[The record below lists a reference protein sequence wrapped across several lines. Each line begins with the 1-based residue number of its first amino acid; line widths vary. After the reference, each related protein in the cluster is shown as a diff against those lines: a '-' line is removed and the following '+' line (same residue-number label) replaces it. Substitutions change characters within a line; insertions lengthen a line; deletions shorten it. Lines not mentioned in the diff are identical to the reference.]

1 VCQVAPYLYL
11 AINVKQ
17 ELLVFVI
24 GLGVGV
30 AALLGT
36 LRFVN
41 GWSLKPLIYG
51 SMVPCILL
59 AMYMHWYVFMYTFVC
74 VCVCVGIM
82 HWCVCVC
89 VCVCVC
95 ACVLFYLYTIQT
107 VYRYY
112 INATQTVCIFYIYA
126 LQTTFENGS
135 PFTTHSQKSALY
147 VHTYKA
153 TLYRLLYRMHTPI
166 HAHTRSLCALYVYT

>member
-59 AMYMHWYVFMYTFVC
+59 AMYMHWYVYMYTRVC
-74 VCVCVGIM
+74 VCMRVYNAL
-82 HWCVCVC
+82 VCVC
-89 VCVCVC
+89 VCVCVRVHC
-95 ACVLFYLYTIQT
+95 
-107 VYRYY
+107 
-112 INATQTVCIFYIYA
+112 YIYKIQR
-126 LQTTFENGS
+126 LCIYTT
-135 PFTTHSQKSALY
+135 Y
-147 VHTYKA
+147 M
-153 TLYRLLYRMHTPI
+153 LYRLLSRTGLP
-166 HAHTRSLCALYVYT
+166 

>member
-1 VCQVAPYLYL
+1 MCQDAPYLYLAINVKQELLVFVNFFFFMCQVAPYLYL

-59 AMYMHWYVFMYTFVC
+59 AMYMHWYVCMYTC
-74 VCVCVGIM
+74 VCVCV
-82 HWCVCVC
+82 
-89 VCVCVC
+89 
-95 ACVLFYLYTIQT
+95 
-107 VYRYY
+107 
-112 INATQTVCIFYIYA
+112 
-126 LQTTFENGS
+126 
-135 PFTTHSQKSALY
+135 
-147 VHTYKA
+147 
-153 TLYRLLYRMHTPI
+153 
-166 HAHTRSLCALYVYT
+166 

>member
-1 VCQVAPYLYL
+1 MTFENVCQVAPYLYL

-59 AMYMHWYVFMYTFVC
+59 AMYMHWYVCMYT
-74 VCVCVGIM
+74 
-82 HWCVCVC
+82 CVCVC
-89 VCVCVC
+89 VCV
-95 ACVLFYLYTIQT
+95 
-107 VYRYY
+107 
-112 INATQTVCIFYIYA
+112 
-126 LQTTFENGS
+126 
-135 PFTTHSQKSALY
+135 
-147 VHTYKA
+147 
-153 TLYRLLYRMHTPI
+153 
-166 HAHTRSLCALYVYT
+166 